1 MKAVVETSDM
11 RRDSAPPGLAGL
23 PRAVVRLGWVSFLT
37 DVSSEMIV
45 PLLPAFLATLSGVP
59 AMALGW
65 IEGVAETTASFAK
78 IFSGRFTDRAKA
90 KKPLVLLG
98 YGLSSLARPIIG
110 LAPSWPAVVLIRFVD
125 RVGKGIRTAPR
136 DTMIA
141 NAAPPERRG
150 AAYGLHRA
158 FDNAGAVLG
167 PLVAAGLVG
176 WLGFSLR
183 SVFLLAAIPAA
194 LSLLVLALGVKEK
207 SEEHEKISKEK
218 TTDPSTG
225 PSHEAHG
232 SEANLP
238 PVFWRAAWLIA
249 FFTLAASSDTFLLLK
264 AREIGVAAGWLPVL
278 WAFSNAVKSAFS
290 MWGGGLS
297 DRYGR
302 RRLLLAAWVA
312 ARRAHRRLFVL
323 LLAFR
328 RHRARTRRGPRA
340 RRVARAR
347 VRLDERSHGLRRPA
361 RQRRLRA
368 PLGACRLEN
377 GVPDGSRDRRN
388 RRGSPPRSAVSPPA
402 PRRVR
407 SPSCR
412 DPSGNAS
419 ASRELATPAAR
430 LATSFSPR
438 APWSTS
444 RSRPIRAI
452 ARPAMPAM
460 RAGTTS

>member
-1 MKAVVETSDM
+1 MKAVVETRDI
-11 RRDSAPPGLAGL
+11 RRDSAPSGIAGL
-23 PRAVVRLGWVSFLT
+23 PKAVVRLGWVSFLT

-65 IEGVAETTASFAK
+65 IEGVAETTASFVK
-78 IFSGRFTDRAKA
+78 IVSGRLTDRAKA
-90 KKPLVLLG
+90 KKPLVFLG

-110 LAPSWPAVVLIRFVD
+110 LAPSWPAIVLIRFVD
-125 RVGKGIRTAPR
+125 RIGKGVRTAPR

-141 NAAPPERRG
+141 NAAPPGRRG
-150 AAYGLHRA
+150 AAFGLHRA

-183 SVFLLAAIPAA
+183 SVFLLAAVPAV
-194 LSLLVLALGVKEK
+194 LSLLVLGFGVKEEK
-207 SEEHEKISKEK
+207 EKISKEK

-302 RRLLLAAWVA
+302 RRLLLAAWALYAACYAGFAFVSSPWPLVGLIGVYSFYYSLSEGTERALVA
-312 ARRAHRRLFVL
+312 DLVPAASRGRAFGWMNGLMGFAALPASVGFGLLWEHAGSKTAFLTGAAIAGIAAAALLVL
-323 LLAFR
+323 RF
-328 RHRARTRRGPRA
+328 PRP
-340 RRVARAR
+340 
-347 VRLDERSHGLRRPA
+347 RPA
-361 RQRRLRA
+361 
-368 PLGACRLEN
+368 G
-377 GVPDGSRDRRN
+377 
-388 RRGSPPRSAVSPPA
+388 
-402 PRRVR
+402 
-407 SPSCR
+407 
-412 DPSGNAS
+412 
-419 ASRELATPAAR
+419 
-430 LATSFSPR
+430 
-438 APWSTS
+438 
-444 RSRPIRAI
+444 
-452 ARPAMPAM
+452 
-460 RAGTTS
+460 

>member
-1 MKAVVETSDM
+1 MKAVVETSDI
-11 RRDSAPPGLAGL
+11 RPDSAPPGFAGL
-23 PRAVVRLGWVSFLT
+23 PPAVVRLGWVSFLT

-65 IEGVAETTASFAK
+65 IEGVAETTASFVK
-78 IFSGRFTDRAKA
+78 IISGRLTDRAKA

-125 RVGKGIRTAPR
+125 RIGKGVRTAPR

-141 NAAPPERRG
+141 NAAPPGRRG
-150 AAYGLHRA
+150 AAYGLHRG

-194 LSLLVLALGVKEK
+194 MSLLVLALGVKEK
-207 SEEHEKISKEK
+207 GEEKISLKGEE
-218 TTDPSTG
+218 TDAVRGVPSD
-225 PSHEAHG
+225 AHG
-232 SEANLP
+232 SEAKLP

-249 FFTLAASSDTFLLLK
+249 FFTLSASSDTFLLLK
-264 AREIGVAAGWLPVL
+264 AREIGIAAGWLPVL

-302 RRLLLAAWVA
+302 RRLLLAAWMLYAACYFGFAFVTSPWPLVGLVGIYSFYYSLSEGTERALVADLVPAA
-312 ARRAHRRLFVL
+312 ARGRAFGWMNGLTGFAALPASAGFGL
-323 LLAFR
+323 LWQYA
-328 RHRARTRRGPRA
+328 
-340 RRVARAR
+340 
-347 VRLDERSHGLRRPA
+347 
-361 RQRRLRA
+361 
-368 PLGACRLEN
+368 
-377 GVPDGSRDRRN
+377 GSRTAFLAGAAIAGIAAAGLLILRF
-388 RRGSPPRSAVSPPA
+388 PHARSA
-402 PRRVR
+402 
-407 SPSCR
+407 
-412 DPSGNAS
+412 G
-419 ASRELATPAAR
+419 
-430 LATSFSPR
+430 
-438 APWSTS
+438 
-444 RSRPIRAI
+444 
-452 ARPAMPAM
+452 
-460 RAGTTS
+460 